1 LSEAYELPLRSCL
14 PWTPE
19 DIDTLRRM
27 ISCGHKSRRQIAN
40 KLGRS
45 LEAVS
50 TKACELGLVRR
61 SVGKAARNIDGP
73 TDGRDITAFRKA
85 CEEANDR
92 YVQAVIAAGGGS
104 WSGHVTP
111 NSSGSGR

>member
-1 LSEAYELPLRSCL
+1 LSEALDLPSRSSL

-27 ISCGHKSRRQIAN
+27 ISCGHRGRGEIAN

-45 LEAVS
+45 REAVS

-61 SVGKAARNIDGP
+61 SVGKAARKTDGP

-111 NSSGSGR
+111 NSSGSDR